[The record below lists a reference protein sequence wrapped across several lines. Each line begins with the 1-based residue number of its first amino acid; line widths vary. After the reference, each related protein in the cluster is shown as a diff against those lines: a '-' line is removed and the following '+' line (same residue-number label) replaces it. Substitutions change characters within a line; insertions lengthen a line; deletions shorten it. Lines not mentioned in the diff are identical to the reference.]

1 MKKIIVACGGAV
13 ATSTVAA
20 NKIKELCEANGIEID
35 LIQCRINEIES
46 YSDGVSMIATT
57 SKFSKDMGG
66 IPVVHVMGFIS
77 GINQEALKEKIL
89 DILKNKWI

>member
-89 DILKNKWI
+89 DILKNK

>member
-1 MKKIIVACGGAV
+1 MKKVIVACGGAV

-20 NKIKELCEANGIEID
+20 NKIKQLCEENGIDIE

-46 YSDGVSMIATT
+46 YANGVSMIATT
-57 SKFSKDMGG
+57 SKFSKDMGD

-77 GINQEALKEKIL
+77 GINQDALKTKIL
-89 DILKNKWI
+89 EILK

>member
-1 MKKIIVACGGAV
+1 MKKVIVACGGAV

-20 NKIKELCEANGIEID
+20 NKIKQLCEENGIDIE

-46 YSDGVSMIATT
+46 YANGVSMIATT
-57 SKFSKDMGG
+57 SKFSKDMGD

-77 GINQEALKEKIL
+77 GINQDALKAKIL
-89 DILKNKWI
+89 EILK

>member
-1 MKKIIVACGGAV
+1 MKKVIVACGGAV

-20 NKIKELCEANGIEID
+20 NKIKELCEANGIDIEVV
-35 LIQCRINEIES
+35 QCRINEIEA
-46 YSDGVSMIATT
+46 YTNGVSMIATT
-57 SKFSKDMGG
+57 SKFSKDMGE

-89 DILKNKWI
+89 DILKK

>member
-1 MKKIIVACGGAV
+1 MKKIIVACGEAV

-89 DILKNKWI
+89 DILKNK

>member
-1 MKKIIVACGGAV
+1 
-13 ATSTVAA
+13 
-20 NKIKELCEANGIEID
+20 
-35 LIQCRINEIES
+35 
-46 YSDGVSMIATT
+46 MIATT

-89 DILKNKWI
+89 DILKK